1 MQTNKNRQL
10 RQRNGEN
17 RRHRKK
23 QLRLPHIRN
32 QIIQLR
38 ITDTEHDPQYHP

>member
-23 QLRLPHIRN
+23 QLRFPHIQDQTNTHN
-32 QIIQLR
+32 QIKTISK
-38 ITDTEHDPQYHP
+38 ITY